1 MSQKISTSYLYEQSF
16 LQFLSNSKFSNDFE
30 RLKAILSSNSD
41 QYSKLISTFL
51 EPEKRR
57 KSLPRKSIPKSPM
70 RNKSQ
75 TQRIRRS
82 ADLRIS
88 LNFSDND
95 SIPEFYNSHSK
106 KTHKLRLLKPPDY
119 VLTLSKLQKL
129 LKTRLSLPSFFALPI
144 MVNLDLSV
152 RKTRK
157 FEIPY
162 SKFVDFAEEKLEGK
176 SLTESVF
183 ACIDQTNRGYLLPGD
198 FAPFIV
204 SLIQTHHSL
213 KFLQHEI
220 PLQSS
225 YCKCIISRIFFAL
238 DTDLRGIITY
248 KKFANSNFCDCLI
261 AVDNAVDVSDVS
273 DYFSYEHFYVLY
285 SLFMAIDVND
295 TGRITVEQLSEYDDF
310 RIPFI
315 LVKRF
320 VSFIPGHQEELISF
334 SDFVYFLCAVED
346 KSSESALH
354 IWFKVCDEDEGGILS
369 MYQIKRLYTLQKEKM
384 ANAGIDPI
392 KFKHIKTKI
401 IDLVGCGN
409 VTLSSLKKSG
419 AWDSFF
425 NIIVDYRKYAEL
437 ESRDPMFRMKIS
449 QNPSQTP
456 PKQWD
461 IFCQEEYK
469 RLSNEC

>member
-1 MSQKISTSYLYEQSF
+1 MSQQISTSFLYEQNF
-16 LQFLSNSKFSNDFE
+16 LQFISNSQFSNDFE
-30 RLKAILSSNSD
+30 RLKAFLNSGSD
-41 QYSKLISTFL
+41 QFSKIISNFL

-88 LNFSDND
+88 LDFSDED
-95 SIPEFYNSHSK
+95 SIPEFYNSK
-106 KTHKLRLLKPPDY
+106 PIKTHKLRSLKPPDY
-119 VLTLSKLQKL
+119 ILTLSKLQKL

-144 MVNLDLSV
+144 MVSLDPSV

-157 FEIPY
+157 FEIKY
-162 SKFVDFAEEKLEGK
+162 SKFVEFAEAKLEGK
-176 SLTESVF
+176 SITESIF
-183 ACIDQTNRGYLLPGD
+183 SCIDQTNRGYLLQGD

-204 SLIQTHHSL
+204 SLIQSHHSL

-220 PLQSS
+220 HLQSA
-225 YCKCIISRIFFAL
+225 YCKCIISRIFFTL

-248 KKFANSNFCDCLI
+248 QKFANSNFCDCLI

-285 SLFMAIDVND
+285 SLFSAIDIND

-310 RIPFI
+310 RIPLN
-315 LVKRF
+315 LVKRL
-320 VSFIPGHQEELISF
+320 VSFIPNHKEELISF

-346 KSSESALH
+346 KSSETSLH
-354 IWFKVCDEDEGGILS
+354 IWFKVCDEDEGGVLS
-369 MYQIKRLYTLQKEKM
+369 IYQIKHLYSLQKEKM

-401 IDLVGCGN
+401 IDLIGCGN
-409 VTLSSLKKSG
+409 VTISSLKKSG

-437 ESRDPMFRMKIS
+437 ESRDPMFRMKVI
-449 QNPSQTP
+449 QNISQTP
-456 PKQWD
+456 LKQWD
-461 IFCQEEYK
+461 LFCQEEYK
-469 RLSNEC
+469 RISNEC